1 MKSAAASTSLP
12 IVEAEAK
19 PETAATTPP
28 RGMGPKTFIMKVLNG
43 ISVAV
48 VVALVPQALLGEIAK
63 ALLPYWSGAATI
75 LTLTGLAASLM
86 PVLIGVLVAMEF
98 KLTPIQT
105 AAVGIAAICGSG
117 VATVD
122 PQGGFHFQGTGLVIN
137 AGLTAAIAVLLI
149 FLIGERLKSYTVLL
163 LSTLVTLIAG
173 GIGWVVTY
181 PAVKVLTVWLGSLV
195 NGATG
200 LQPVVM
206 GVILAVLF
214 SFLIVSPVSTVGIAT
229 AIFMEG
235 VSSGTA
241 NLGVVAAGFGLLVAG
256 WRVNGFANSILHVL
270 GSPKVQMAN
279 MLSRP
284 VTFLPIISSAAILG
298 GIGGALGISGT
309 AMSAGFGISGL
320 MGPLAAL
327 NYEGWGWSASNL
339 IIIAVVYL
347 VIPIAL
353 ALFFT
358 FLFEKV
364 LHLTKAEYYRL
375 DFE

>member
-1 MKSAAASTSLP
+1 
-12 IVEAEAK
+12 
-19 PETAATTPP
+19 
-28 RGMGPKTFIMKVLNG
+28 
-43 ISVAV
+43 
-48 VVALVPQALLGEIAK
+48 
-63 ALLPYWSGAATI
+63 
-75 LTLTGLAASLM
+75 
-86 PVLIGVLVAMEF
+86 
-98 KLTPIQT
+98 
-105 AAVGIAAICGSG
+105 
-117 VATVD
+117 
-122 PQGGFHFQGTGLVIN
+122 
-137 AGLTAAIAVLLI
+137 
-149 FLIGERLKSYTVLL
+149 
-163 LSTLVTLIAG
+163 
-173 GIGWVVTY
+173 
-181 PAVKVLTVWLGSLV
+181 
-195 NGATG
+195 
-200 LQPVVM
+200 M

-327 NYEGWGWSASNL
+327 NYEGWGWSSSNL

-353 ALFFT
+353 ALFFN